1 MTNYFNY
8 FTSHLVYHK
17 TNYVIIINY
26 YSMNTMRKMQ
36 VLSDTA
42 QFDLCDYV
50 NHQKQSK
57 ANLPGIYYTSASGR
71 CQIPLFKVLMTNK
84 CSNDCKY
91 CINNSKRNFSRIEL
105 TPEELTRVFL
115 NYYHNKYV
123 EGLFLS
129 SGISGD
135 IDTSMEKVI
144 EVARLLRLEHGY
156 SGYIHLKILPGSSKD
171 LIKRAMGLANRV
183 SVNIESAT
191 SDGLAELSST
201 KDYQKDIMLR
211 LKWIK
216 DIRRKNPLY
225 APSGQTTQ
233 MIVGATDET
242 DEEILNRIKYLY
254 DKLDVKKSYFSSFQ
268 ALEDTPLEN
277 KNEPHPKRANRLY
290 QTDALLNIYKFDLKE
305 IIFQKDGL
313 LDINHD
319 PKYSA
324 ALNMDIFPVEINHAD
339 YNDLIRVP
347 GIGTI
352 SAKKIIAIRKKKPF
366 TKLEE
371 LKKLGVAV
379 KRAEP
384 FIKLRGIYQTALDIF

>member
-201 KDYQKDIMLR
+201 KDYQKDIILR

-352 SAKKIIAIRKKKPF
+352 SAKKIIAIRKKRPF

>member
-1 MTNYFNY
+1 
-8 FTSHLVYHK
+8 
-17 TNYVIIINY
+17 
-26 YSMNTMRKMQ
+26 MNTMRKMQ

-50 NHQKQSK
+50 NHQTKSK
-57 ANLPGIYYTSASGR
+57 PNLPGIYYSTVSGG
-71 CQIPLFKVLMTNK
+71 CQVPLFKVLMTNK
-84 CSNDCKY
+84 CINDCKY
-91 CINNSKRNFSRIEL
+91 CVNHSKRNFTRMEL
-105 TPEELTRVFL
+105 SPEELTRVFL
-115 NYYHNKYV
+115 NYYQNKYV

-135 IDTSMEKVI
+135 IDISMEKVV

-183 SVNIESAT
+183 SVNIEAAT
-191 SDGLAELSST
+191 PDGLAELSST
-201 KDYQKDIMLR
+201 KDYQKDIMRR

-216 DIRRKNPLY
+216 NIHNKDPLY

-242 DEEILNRIKYLY
+242 DEDILNRVKWLY
-254 DKLDVKKSYFSSFQ
+254 DKLDVKRSYFSAFKP
-268 ALEDTPLEN
+268 LEDTPLQSRE
-277 KNEPHPKRANRLY
+277 EPHHNRSNRLY
-290 QTDALLNIYKFDLKE
+290 QADALLNSYNFKLE
-305 IIFQKDGL
+305 ELIFHDNGL
-313 LDINHD
+313 LDVDED
-319 PKYSA
+319 PKHSA
-324 ALNMDIFPVEINHAD
+324 ARAMDIFPVEINQAP
-339 YNDLIRVP
+339 YRDLIRVP

-352 SAKKIIAIRKKKPF
+352 SARKIIAIRKKHQF

-384 FIKLRGIYQTALDIF
+384 FIKLKGMYQTPLDMFS

>member
-1 MTNYFNY
+1 
-8 FTSHLVYHK
+8 
-17 TNYVIIINY
+17 
-26 YSMNTMRKMQ
+26 MNTMRKMQ

-50 NHQKQSK
+50 NHQKQSRV
-57 ANLPGIYYTSASGR
+57 NLPGIYYTSSSGG

-91 CINNSKRNFSRIEL
+91 CINNSKRNFTRIEL
-105 TPEELTRVFL
+105 SPEELTRVFL

-135 IDTSMEKVI
+135 IDTSMEKLV
-144 EVARLLRLEHGY
+144 EVARLLRLEHEY

-201 KDYQKDIMLR
+201 KDYQKDIILR

-216 DIRRKNPLY
+216 DIRKKTPLY

-242 DEEILNRIKYLY
+242 DKEILNRIKYLY

-268 ALEDTPLEN
+268 ALEGTPLEN
-277 KNEPHPKRANRLY
+277 KNEPHPKRASRLY

-352 SAKKIIAIRKKKPF
+352 SAKKIIAIRKKRPF

-384 FIKLRGIYQTALDIF
+384 FIKLRGIFQTALDIF

>member
-1 MTNYFNY
+1 
-8 FTSHLVYHK
+8 
-17 TNYVIIINY
+17 
-26 YSMNTMRKMQ
+26 MNTMRKMQ

-50 NHQKQSK
+50 NHQTSSRP
-57 ANLPGIYYTSASGR
+57 NLPGIYYSTAHGG
-71 CQIPLFKVLMTNK
+71 CQVPLFKVLMTNK
-84 CSNDCKY
+84 CINDCKY
-91 CINNSKRNFSRIEL
+91 CVNHSKRNFTRMEL
-105 TPEELTRVFL
+105 SPEELTRVFL
-115 NYYHNKYV
+115 NYYQKKYV

-135 IDTSMEKVI
+135 IDPSMEKVV

-183 SVNIESAT
+183 SVNIEAAT
-191 SDGLAELSST
+191 PDGLAELSST
-201 KDYQKDIMLR
+201 KDYQKDIMRR

-216 DIRRKNPLY
+216 NIHNKDPLY

-242 DEEILNRIKYLY
+242 DEDILNRVKWLY
-254 DKLDVKKSYFSSFQ
+254 DKLDVKRSYFSAFKP
-268 ALEDTPLEN
+268 LEDTPLESRA
-277 KNEPHPKRANRLY
+277 EPHHNRPNRLY
-290 QTDALLNIYKFDLKE
+290 QADALLNSYNFNLEELVFKE
-305 IIFQKDGL
+305 NGL
-313 LDINHD
+313 LDVDED

-324 ALNMDIFPVEINHAD
+324 ARSMDIFPVEINHAS
-339 YNDLIRVP
+339 YHDLIRVP

-352 SAKKIIAIRKKKPF
+352 SAGKIIAIRKKHTF

-384 FIKLRGIYQTALDIF
+384 FIKLKGIYQTPLDFFN

>member
-352 SAKKIIAIRKKKPF
+352 SAKKIIAIRKKRPF

>member
-305 IIFQKDGL
+305 IIFQKDGFL
-313 LDINHD
+313 NINHD

-352 SAKKIIAIRKKKPF
+352 SAKKIIAIRKKRPF